1 MIQRWMY
8 RKGDRARKG
17 LVHGVLAAVL
27 AGLWLAGVPAEAG
40 AAPPSPQEPLATVG
54 DAVITMQEYA
64 MALRTEARRRFFHT
78 QPPEREMQA
87 FYREIADKLIDRQL
101 ALQEAKRRGMRPD
114 AKEIDARIRAYQ
126 EKSRHKDGAHDD
138 KAFWAAMRRETE
150 AEQVVQKL
158 RHQVRSEIEVTDA
171 AVQAFYRANLDKF
184 TEPERSR
191 VSAILLKVAPSSGQ
205 ETWDAAQEE
214 GRRLQRQLRGGADFA
229 ELARLHSGDASAAKG
244 GELGYLHKG
253 MLAQAVEEAL
263 AALKPGEVTEAL
275 TVLEGVAL
283 FKLHERKPA
292 QLNEYA
298 RVKER
303 ARELWL
309 KEADERAWRSLMQRL
324 RAATSI
330 KLQEKYLSPS

>member
-1 MIQRWMY
+1 MRSA
-8 RKGDRARKG
+8 DVAR
-17 LVHGVLAAVL
+17 GVATACLT
-27 AGLWLAGVPAEAG
+27 WLSLLGSPVEAL

-78 QPPEREMQA
+78 QPPERELQA

-101 ALQEAKRRGMRPD
+101 ALQEARRRGVRPD

-150 AEQVVQKL
+150 TEQVVQKL
-158 RHQVRSEIEVTDA
+158 RHQVRGEIEVTEA
-171 AVQAFYRANLDKF
+171 AVQAYYRANLDKF
-184 TEPERSR
+184 TEPESSR

-205 ETWDAAQEE
+205 ETWNAAQEE
-214 GRRLQRQLRGGADFA
+214 GQRLHRQLRAGADFA
-229 ELARLHSGDASAAKG
+229 EYARLHSGDSSAAKG

-253 MLAQAVEEAL
+253 MLAPAVEEAI
-263 AALKPGEVTEAL
+263 AKLKPGEITEPL

-292 QLNEYA
+292 HLNDYA
-298 RVKER
+298 HVKER

-309 KEADERAWRSLMQRL
+309 KEADERAWQSLMKRL

-330 KLQEKYLSPS
+330 KLQEKYLTPS